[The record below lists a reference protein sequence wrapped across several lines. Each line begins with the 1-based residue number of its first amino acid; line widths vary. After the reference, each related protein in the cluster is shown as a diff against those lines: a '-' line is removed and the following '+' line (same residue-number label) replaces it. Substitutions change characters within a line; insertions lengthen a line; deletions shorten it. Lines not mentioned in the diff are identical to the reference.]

1 MPDLSR
7 EEELGLWRI
16 VPAFLRKRSKT
27 PVAQEEPGTEEPAEV
42 PPAPPAGRA
51 PAEGRSKLELRQ
63 RLSWTYGGNRANR
76 RVETEPVAAERQEVA
91 RSTSVVE
98 RRELQRG
105 SSFPGRLGAA
115 GGISKEEAKRRLV
128 SWRRTT
134 IVRKTSEQTV

>member
-27 PVAQEEPGTEEPAEV
+27 PVAQEEPGPEEPSEV
-42 PPAPPAGRA
+42 PPAPPAGKE
-51 PAEGRSKLELRQ
+51 EGRSKLELRQ
-63 RLSWTYGGNRANR
+63 RLSWTYGGSRANR
-76 RVETEPVAAERQEVA
+76 RVETEPAERQEVM

-115 GGISKEEAKRRLV
+115 GGISKEEARRRLV

-134 IVRKTSEQTV
+134 IVRKTSEQTA